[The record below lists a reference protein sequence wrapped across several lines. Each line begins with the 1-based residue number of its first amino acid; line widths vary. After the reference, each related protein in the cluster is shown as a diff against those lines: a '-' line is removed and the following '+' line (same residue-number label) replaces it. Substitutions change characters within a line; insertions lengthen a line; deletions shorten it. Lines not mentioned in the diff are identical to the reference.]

1 MFFNTKTNA
10 WMYLSTRYT
19 FNVIYRE
26 VMKNVFMT
34 IFSSTTYMLQFLQF
48 LEIKS
53 YVLINENIDQMNKLL
68 HCCWN

>member
-1 MFFNTKTNA
+1 MDVFKHKI
-10 WMYLSTRYT
+10 YI
-19 FNVIYRE
+19 NVIYRE

-53 YVLINENIDQMNKLL
+53 YMLINENIDQMNKLL
-68 HCCWN
+68 HSCWN